1 MLLTYEKIE
10 DYAKF
15 LKARFII
22 TGANGVD
29 VGTEAVE
36 RHPDLALGVIQ
47 YFDDRLRGGEISV
60 EEPHTKQLLDFIETV
75 YFLRLHK
82 EGAFYHR
89 RDLEEWISKLAAD
102 KEAKAS

>member
-1 MLLTYEKIE
+1 MLLTYKRIE
-10 DYAKF
+10 EYAQF

-22 TGANGVD
+22 TGESGRD
-29 VGTEAVE
+29 VAIKAVE

-47 YFDDRLRGGEISV
+47 YLDDRMRSGEISID
-60 EEPHTKQLLDFIETV
+60 EPQTEQLLDFIETV
-75 YFLRLHK
+75 YFLCLHE

-89 RDLEEWISKLAAD
+89 RDLEEWMHKLAAD